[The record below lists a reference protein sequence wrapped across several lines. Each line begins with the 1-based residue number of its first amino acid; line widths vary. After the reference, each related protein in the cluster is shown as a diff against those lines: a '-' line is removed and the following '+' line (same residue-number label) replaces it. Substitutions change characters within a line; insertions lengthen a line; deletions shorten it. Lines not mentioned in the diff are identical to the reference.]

1 MLTCHKLVTKPPFI
15 VLPDYATNDMF
26 ALSYLFSFFVFKSS
40 VVLLVPKCA
49 CSFLA
54 YHSLDA
60 EGIIIIRVVLLS
72 PSVIRVSGLI
82 EYSLMLWTL

>member
-1 MLTCHKLVTKPPFI
+1 MLTCHKLITKLPFI
-15 VLPDYATNDMF
+15 VLSDYATNDMF
-26 ALSYLFSFFVFKSS
+26 ALSYFFSFVFKSS
-40 VVLLVPKCA
+40 VVLLVLKCA

-60 EGIIIIRVVLLS
+60 EGIVIIRVVLLS
-72 PSVIRVSGLI
+72 PSVIRVSSLI